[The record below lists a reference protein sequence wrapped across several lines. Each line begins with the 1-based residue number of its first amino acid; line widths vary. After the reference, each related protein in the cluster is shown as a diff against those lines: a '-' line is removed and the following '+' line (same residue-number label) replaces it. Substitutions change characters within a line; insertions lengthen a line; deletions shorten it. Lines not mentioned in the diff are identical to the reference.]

1 MKQKLTAPE
10 LTTMNVPLACFHCLE
25 GLRGQHHVKP
35 MHQYVAM
42 RLVVE
47 GGFLPEEVTP
57 RPPLGATTS
66 GSHIRL
72 HVDEDASDTRE
83 ETVLGG
89 LKTKDVDVVVA
100 KNRVGP
106 VVCISVK
113 GTGGAF
119 RNLTN
124 RMEEAIGDCTNL
136 HMTYPALVYGFLH
149 LIKCNRAGDSDVLP
163 DDVSVD
169 ANGCATDAV
178 VRYHD
183 VLAGL
188 TGRQLVRNEIS
199 KYEAVALL
207 MVDAANG
214 TGAPGAYA
222 AFPTGDSITRF
233 ENFFPRIYRVYDQ
246 RFPYVAASMKG
257 VERVVWDPDSPAFAE
272 LAETNGRDLDTLFD
286 YRPRLA

>member
-1 MKQKLTAPE
+1 MDPKLTAPE
-10 LTTMNVPLACFHCLE
+10 LTTMDVALARFHALE

-47 GGFLPEEVTP
+47 GGFLPEEISP
-57 RPPLGATTS
+57 RPPLRS
-66 GSHIRL
+66 LKRGSRHAL
-72 HVDEDASDTRE
+72 AVDEDASDTRE

-89 LKTKDVDVVVA
+89 LKTKNVDVVAA
-100 KNRVGP
+100 KDRVGP
-106 VVCISVK
+106 VVGVSVK

-149 LIKCNRAGDSDVLP
+149 LLKCNRAGEMDVLP
-163 DDVSVD
+163 NDVSIEAD
-169 ANGCATDAV
+169 GCATDAV

-207 MVDAANG
+207 MVDASA
-214 TGAPGAYA
+214 GAPAAYA
-222 AFPTGDSITRF
+222 GFPPSDSTTRF
-233 ENFFPRIYRVYDQ
+233 EEFFPRIYHIYDQ

-257 VERVVWDPDSPAFAE
+257 LERVAWDPDSPAFAE
-272 LAETNGRDLDTLFD
+272 LAKASGRELDGLFD

>member
-1 MKQKLTAPE
+1 MDPKLTAPE
-10 LTTMNVPLACFHCLE
+10 LTTMDVALARFHALE

-47 GGFLPEEVTP
+47 GGFLPEEISP
-57 RPPLGATTS
+57 RPPLRS
-66 GSHIRL
+66 LKRGSRFVL
-72 HVDEDASDTRE
+72 AVDEDASDTRE

-89 LKTKDVDVVVA
+89 LKTKNVDVVAA
-100 KNRVGP
+100 KDRVGP
-106 VVCISVK
+106 VVCVSVK

-149 LIKCNRAGDSDVLP
+149 LFKCNRAGDAGVLP
-163 DDVSVD
+163 NDVSIEAD
-169 ANGCATDAV
+169 GCATDAV

-207 MVDAANG
+207 LVDASGGHPAVFAG
-214 TGAPGAYA
+214 Y
-222 AFPTGDSITRF
+222 PTTDSTAHF
-233 ENFFPRIYRVYDQ
+233 EDFFVRMYRVYDQ
-246 RFPYVAASMKG
+246 RFPYVAASMTG
-257 VERVVWDPDSPAFAE
+257 VKRVAWDPNSPAFATLSE
-272 LAETNGRDLDTLFD
+272 ITGRDLDTLFD
-286 YRPRLA
+286 YRPRLD

>member
-1 MKQKLTAPE
+1 MDDKLTAPE
-10 LTTMNVPLACFHCLE
+10 LTTMDVALARFHSLE
-25 GLRGQHHVKP
+25 GLRAQRHVKP

-47 GGFLPEEVTP
+47 GGFPPEEISP
-57 RPPLGATTS
+57 RPPLDATKV
-66 GSHIRL
+66 GSRYVL
-72 HVDEDASDTRE
+72 RVDEAASNTRE

-89 LKTKDVDVVVA
+89 LKSKDVDVVVA
-100 KNRVGP
+100 KDRVGP
-106 VVCISVK
+106 VVCVSVK

-149 LIKCNRAGDSDVLP
+149 LVKCNRAGDAEVLSN
-163 DDVSVD
+163 DVSIEAD
-169 ANGCATDAV
+169 GCPTDAIL
-178 VRYHD
+178 RYHD

-199 KYEAVALL
+199 KYEAIALL
-207 MVDAANG
+207 MVDASGGHPAVFAG
-214 TGAPGAYA
+214 
-222 AFPTGDSITRF
+222 FPTAESATRF
-233 ENFFPRIYRVYDQ
+233 GGFFARIYRVYDQ

-257 VERVVWDPDSPAFAE
+257 VQRVAWDQDSPAFAQLSE
-272 LAETNGRDLDTLFD
+272 VTGRGLDDLFD

>member
-1 MKQKLTAPE
+1 MDPKLTAPE
-10 LTTMNVPLACFHCLE
+10 LTTMDVALVRFHSLE

-47 GGFLPEEVTP
+47 GGFLPEEISP
-57 RPPLGATTS
+57 RPPLSATRR
-66 GSHIRL
+66 GSHHVLR
-72 HVDEDASDTRE
+72 VDEDASNTRE

-100 KNRVGP
+100 KGRVGP
-106 VVCISVK
+106 VVCVSVK

-163 DDVSVD
+163 NDVSIEAD
-169 ANGCATDAV
+169 GCATDAV
-178 VRYHD
+178 MRYHD
-183 VLAGL
+183 VLMGL
-188 TGRQLVRNEIS
+188 AGRQLVRNEIS

-207 MVDAANG
+207 MVDASPS
-214 TGAPGAYA
+214 APTAYPG
-222 AFPTGDSITRF
+222 FPPGDSTTRF
-233 ENFFPRIYRVYDQ
+233 HDFFPRIYRIYDQ

-257 VERVVWDPDSPAFAE
+257 VERVAWDPGSPAFAQ

>member
-1 MKQKLTAPE
+1 MDQKLTAPE
-10 LTTMNVPLACFHCLE
+10 LTTMDAAVARFHALE

-47 GGFLPEEVTP
+47 GGFLPEEISP
-57 RPPLGATTS
+57 RPPLSSTTV
-66 GSHIRL
+66 GRRGKLRI
-72 HVDEDASDTRE
+72 DEEASDTRE

-89 LKTKDVDVVVA
+89 LKTKAVDVVVA
-100 KNRVGP
+100 KDRVGP
-106 VVCISVK
+106 VICVSVK

-149 LIKCNRAGDSDVLP
+149 LIKCNRAGDSGVLGN
-163 DDVSVD
+163 DISIGAD
-169 ANGCATDAV
+169 GCATDAV
-178 VRYHD
+178 MRYHD

-207 MVDAANG
+207 MVDASPG
-214 TGAPGAYA
+214 TPAAYA
-222 AFPTGDSITRF
+222 GFPPSDSTTRF
-233 ENFFPRIYRVYDQ
+233 EDFFPRIYRIYDQ

-257 VERVVWDPDSPAFAE
+257 VERVAWDAASPAFAD
-272 LAETNGRDLDTLFD
+272 LSETTGRGLDDLFD